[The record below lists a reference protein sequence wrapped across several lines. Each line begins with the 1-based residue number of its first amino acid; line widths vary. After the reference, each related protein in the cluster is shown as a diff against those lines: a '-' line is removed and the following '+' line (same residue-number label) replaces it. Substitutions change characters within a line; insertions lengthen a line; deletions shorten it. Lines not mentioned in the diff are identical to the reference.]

1 MRIKR
6 ICICLLIVCQ
16 VLCCAASAADMGI
29 LIKDGDFENGIDGFG
44 IAYSGR
50 SDTSLPYIFPDS
62 DMTSSGDGSL
72 RFVSSEALPEKE
84 SVSPQ
89 SLGFAY
95 QGIYNTDYIS
105 VESGCSYTVSADF
118 YTESD
123 GVKLRFVEM
132 DGNKAVAASPEVTLA
147 AGTWQ
152 TETYKWV
159 ADRTTDRNRVRTVFY
174 NIKKNDSIY
183 IDNFAYR
190 GEFISDSSWKA
201 DGNGTISEDA
211 QGISYTASASS
222 FKDYCGIYTGV
233 DKSSLDPG
241 KRYVLHGYIGT
252 DMKEAALYISAD
264 NIGNCFSEYQI
275 TAKDRAYAAL
285 EFDPSECAEDRIK
298 FSVTA
303 AGTAEA
309 AEGKV
314 FFTDLKISEADSLMK
329 IEQKNNKLY
338 VTGRLR
344 KGNENRELTVNV
356 TETDE
361 FTTSSDADGGYSFT
375 CDLPEVQTRKDIFVY
390 LSNINGYSDFGNVI
404 CGYTTVY
411 NDIYRNSIA
420 KSADEKT
427 SLSGISSVLTDE
439 VLRNTGISKIRNYR
453 RADKDFVLNYLLDCD
468 ISTYEKL
475 EDAVNVGAI
484 INGLSVKRISL
495 ITALDWYGK
504 VLKTD
509 SVAAYKKEYEAAD
522 KKTLEALFMK
532 CKTEINDIE
541 DLHYVITELLV
552 KEKARKAI
560 NYSEIMSF
568 AAEYAEDLRLDL
580 SAYNGLSTSNKYT
593 VANSFAAYL
602 KDADSFGTLQDVLDR
617 LVAEVKKNGGQNTGG
632 GGSSGGA
639 SGGSGYENVK
649 VEPIEP
655 IKTENT
661 DEKRS
666 FNDLDDYAWA
676 QESIYALLKRGVI
689 SRSGDN
695 MFRPADNVTR
705 AEFAKMISLSFGITG
720 TKTESV
726 FDDVNSDD
734 WYFEYVTAMYENNI
748 VNGISANYFGANE
761 PITRQDIC
769 TILGRIMAIDTDADI
784 SGCGLTDI
792 DSASDYAK
800 AAIAAMS
807 AKGYVN
813 GYEDGSFRP
822 HNYSAR
828 AEAAKMIYGVSGK

>member
-6 ICICLLIVCQ
+6 ICTCLLIVCQ

-44 IAYSGR
+44 ITYSGR

-62 DMTSSGDGSL
+62 DMTSSGGGSL
-72 RFVSSEALPEKE
+72 RFVASEALPEKE

-201 DGNGTISEDA
+201 DGNGTISEEA
-211 QGISYTASASS
+211 QGISYTASANSL
-222 FKDYCGIYTGV
+222 KDYCGIHTGI
-233 DKSSLDPG
+233 DKSSLDAG
-241 KRYVLHGYIGT
+241 KTYVLHGYIGT
-252 DMKEAALYISAD
+252 DMKEAALYISTD
-264 NIGNCFSEYQI
+264 NIGNCYSEYQL
-275 TAKDRAYAAL
+275 TAEDSAYVTL
-285 EFDPSECAEDRIK
+285 EFDPSRCAEDEIK

-309 AEGKV
+309 AEGRI
-314 FFTDLKISEADSLMK
+314 FFTDLKISEAESLMK
-329 IEQKNNKLY
+329 IEQKNNELY
-338 VTGRLR
+338 VSGRLR

-356 TETDE
+356 TGADE

-375 CDLPEVQTRKDIFVY
+375 CALPEVQTRKGVFVS

-411 NDIYRNSIA
+411 NDSYRNSVA

-427 SLSGISSVLTDE
+427 SLSEISSVLTDE
-439 VLRNTGISKIRNYR
+439 VLKDIGISKIRNYR
-453 RADKDFVLNYLLDCD
+453 RANKDFVLNYLLDCD

-475 EDAVNVGAI
+475 EEAVNVGSI
-484 INGLSVKRISL
+484 INGLSGKRISL
-495 ITALDWYGK
+495 IAALDWYGK
-504 VLKTD
+504 ALKTD
-509 SVAAYKKEYEAAD
+509 SVAAYKKGYQTAD

-552 KEKARKAI
+552 KEKAKKAI
-560 NYSEIMSF
+560 NYSEIMSC
-568 AAEYAEDLRLDL
+568 AAEYADDLLLDF
-580 SAYNGLSTSNKYT
+580 SDYNGLSTNNKYT

-602 KDADSFGTLQDVLDR
+602 KDADSFRTLQGELDR
-617 LVAEVKKNGGQNTGG
+617 LVADVKKNGGQNTSGGG

-639 SGGSGYENVK
+639 SGGLGYGNVE
-649 VEPIEP
+649 VEPIQ
-655 IKTENT
+655 KGNT

-666 FNDLDDYAWA
+666 FNDLDDFVWA
-676 QESIYALLKRGVI
+676 QESIYALLERGVI
-689 SRSGDN
+689 SRSEEN

-705 AEFAKMISLSFGITG
+705 AEFAKMISISFGLTG

-734 WYFEYVTAMYENNI
+734 WYFGYVTAMYENNI
-748 VNGISANYFGANE
+748 VNGISGNYFGANE

-769 TILGRIMAIDTDADI
+769 TILGRIMEIGTDADI
-784 SGCGLTDI
+784 SGCRLTDI

-807 AKGYVN
+807 DMGYVN

-828 AEAAKMIYGVSGK
+828 AEAAKMIYSVSGK